1 MILGLKG
8 ASVELVDHDPAW
20 GTLAAQDIEELWN
33 IFGLTAKDIQH
44 VGSTAIHGIK
54 AKPIIDNIKLTEE
67 EKQWLVCILR
77 KSDFWNLMSV
87 SRRRKSENDR
97 IGFVW

>member
-44 VGSTAIHGIK
+44 VGSIAIHGIK
-54 AKPIIDNIKLTEE
+54 AKPIIDIAIGVQNFEDIPP
-67 EKQWLVCILR
+67 QMQIVNGAIGR
-77 KSDFWNLMSV
+77 VDFADG
-87 SRRRKSENDR
+87 KAT
-97 IGFVW
+97 VWQVAYEL